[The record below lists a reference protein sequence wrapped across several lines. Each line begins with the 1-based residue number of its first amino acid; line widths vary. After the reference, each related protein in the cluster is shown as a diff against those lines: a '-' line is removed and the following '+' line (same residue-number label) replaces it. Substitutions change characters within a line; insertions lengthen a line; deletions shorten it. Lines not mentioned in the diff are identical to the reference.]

1 MRHRRLIDR
10 EAGCSY
16 QAGVA
21 VEDASVA
28 ERPGFVVDAGDASDP
43 SARVETPACGQEHG
57 EVIVGHGVEVFDR
70 EAARRTIRPTARDLP
85 CGAGAGLV
93 APDVGDAVRQA
104 VERAC
109 DQDGEERGGVE

>member
-57 EVIVGHGVEVFDR
+57 EVIVGNGVEVFDG
-70 EAARRTIRPTARDLP
+70 EAPRGAIRPTASDLP
-85 CGAGAGLV
+85 CARSA
-93 APDVGDAVRQA
+93 
-104 VERAC
+104 
-109 DQDGEERGGVE
+109 